1 VSCVNEDEPGLK
13 TLHPMAERI
22 EAPLRHGSSRAQVLF
37 QFRLALFFV
46 VATIA
51 TDGSDDRCVSLLDEL
66 AESDFVK
73 INRSPD
79 FDHFQSIEGL
89 GEASSIPLDCRDF
102 AASFASLRLKACTIY
117 LQRTFPRILQVQY
130 STTGAIV
137 GLLMDD
143 AASLIL
149 NGAEARAP
157 AFLLVR
163 GSAKCEIVEQQPNLV
178 AFVNFDSIDDRGWPG
193 KLDHARVIATEPAK
207 FEALRTTLRDVL
219 ILASHSPDTLV
230 QPDVIESIEES
241 ILQAV
246 DLAMAAASPASDT
259 RRLSLSHYLALVR
272 KFDEFVAANAG
283 KTLYSADVAR
293 QLGVSVRT
301 LHNAVVAIRGMS
313 MHRYMRL
320 RRLWSVRQQLLRGA
334 APQSIKA
341 VALVNGFWHMGEFTA
356 LYRELFGE
364 TPQQTLSAAR
374 NNPNGQS

>member
-1 VSCVNEDEPGLK
+1 MK
-13 TLHPMAERI
+13 TRQDSRRFIRWQGASRLPPAMVK
-22 EAPLRHGSSRAQVLF
+22 LRVRSPSIPASV
-37 QFRLALFFV
+37 FFV

-51 TDGSDDRCVSLLDEL
+51 TDGSDDRRVSLLDEL
-66 AESDFVK
+66 VDSDFVK

-79 FDHFQSIEGL
+79 FDHFRSIEEL
-89 GEASSIPLDCRDF
+89 GEANSIPLDCRNF
-102 AASFASLRLKACTIY
+102 AASFASLKLKTCTIY

-130 STTGAIV
+130 STPGAIV
-137 GLLMDD
+137 GLMMDD

-149 NGAEARAP
+149 NGVEARVP
-157 AFLLVR
+157 AFLLVK
-163 GSAKCEIVEQQPNLV
+163 GSAKCEQQANLV
-178 AFVNFDSIDDRGWPG
+178 ALINFDSVDDRGWPG
-193 KLDHARVIATEPAK
+193 ELDRAQVIATELAK

-219 ILASHSPDTLV
+219 MLASHSPDILA
-230 QPDVIESIEES
+230 QPNVIESIEES

-246 DLAMAAASPASDT
+246 DLAMAAASPASEAK
-259 RRLSLSHYLALVR
+259 RLSLSHYLALVR
-272 KFDEFVAANAG
+272 KFDEFVAVNAG

-334 APQSIKA
+334 SLQSIKA

-364 TPQQTLSAAR
+364 TPQQTLSAVR
-374 NNPNGQS
+374 KNTDSQS